1 METLD
6 NALDYVND
14 KLVGYLSRELV
25 KARLTDV
32 CPLVRRCI
40 LEQFQSFEANEL
52 RQACNHKEMKL
63 I

>member
-40 LEQFQSFEANEL
+40 LEQVQ
-52 RQACNHKEMKL
+52 
-63 I
+63 

>member
-6 NALDYVND
+6 NALDYVSE

-25 KARLTDV
+25 KARLNDV

-40 LEQFQSFEANEL
+40 LE
-52 RQACNHKEMKL
+52 
-63 I
+63 